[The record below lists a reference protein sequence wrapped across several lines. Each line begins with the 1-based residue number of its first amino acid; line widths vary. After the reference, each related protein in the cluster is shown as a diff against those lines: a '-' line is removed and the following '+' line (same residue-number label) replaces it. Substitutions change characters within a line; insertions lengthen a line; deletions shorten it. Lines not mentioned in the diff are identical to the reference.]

1 MFRKYIIVAM
11 PSPMPSPL
19 RRRNA
24 EIPKQMPA
32 SSMWIK
38 KIGGSGSRFLSESI
52 SSPISEM
59 ESINGKQEHDHIQY
73 QKLEQDRGQ
82 FFRENLF
89 SADRSVRIKILQC
102 VLSPLWQG
110 Y

>member
-32 SSMWIK
+32 SSIWIEHEQMTSSYTY
-38 KIGGSGSRFLSESI
+38 GGTKEE
-52 SSPISEM
+52 P
-59 ESINGKQEHDHIQY
+59 KTDD
-73 QKLEQDRGQ
+73 KP
-82 FFRENLF
+82 
-89 SADRSVRIKILQC
+89 SAEE
-102 VLSPLWQG
+102 
-110 Y
+110 